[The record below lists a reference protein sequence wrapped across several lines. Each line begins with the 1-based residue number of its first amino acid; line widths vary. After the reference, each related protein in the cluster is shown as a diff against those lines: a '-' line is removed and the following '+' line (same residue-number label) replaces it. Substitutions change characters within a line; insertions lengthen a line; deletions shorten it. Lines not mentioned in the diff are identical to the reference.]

1 MACTWWFQLILTSF
15 GRYVI
20 PTRHFP
26 LKSLSRNLKIGFPLS
41 PPPNH
46 ALLPLTHDL
55 MVSYIGWVQAGDV
68 WTLRVPHFYVC
79 PKSTCCSC
87 IHRDL
92 EARLHS
98 LLSILDFLWHELFSD
113 FSFFYDFLALGARL
127 YLMVGFC
134 LLSACS
140 FTAIISCHSYCDVIW
155 PNPAG
160 PLWSCRLFFP
170 QWLIMAIGFFYYI
183 TCRLQCPICF
193 LLGILGSFAFPEL
206 PWPFSQ
212 LCILMGFY

>member
-1 MACTWWFQLILTSF
+1 
-15 GRYVI
+15 
-20 PTRHFP
+20 
-26 LKSLSRNLKIGFPLS
+26 
-41 PPPNH
+41 
-46 ALLPLTHDL
+46 
-55 MVSYIGWVQAGDV
+55 MVSYIGWVQADDV

-87 IHRDL
+87 IHRGL

-212 LCILMGFY
+212 LCIPMGFY